1 MAVVSINVNDNDKN
15 SFSSICSELGMNV
28 TTAINIFI
36 KAVNRTHSIP
46 FNITTNQNSQK
57 KELTSEN
64 INKMMA
70 LSEEKDFEEN
80 PASIETLKE
89 FTKNDVW

>member
-1 MAVVSINVNDNDKN
+1 MAVVSINVNENDKN

-46 FNITTNQNSQK
+46 FNITTNQDSKK

-70 LSEEKDFEEN
+70 LSEKKDFEEN
-80 PASIETLKE
+80 PASIESLRE

>member
-1 MAVVSINVNDNDKN
+1 MAVVSINVNENDKN

-28 TTAINIFI
+28 TTAITIFI

-46 FNITTNQNSQK
+46 FNITTNQSPQK
-57 KELTSEN
+57 KELTAEN
-64 INKMMA
+64 INRMIA
-70 LSEEKDFEEN
+70 LSEKKDFEES
-80 PASIETLKE
+80 PAAIETLKE